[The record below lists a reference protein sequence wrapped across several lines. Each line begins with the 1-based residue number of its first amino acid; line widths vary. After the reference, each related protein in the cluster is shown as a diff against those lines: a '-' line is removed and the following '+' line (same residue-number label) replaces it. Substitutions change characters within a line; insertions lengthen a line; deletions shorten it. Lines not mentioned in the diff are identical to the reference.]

1 MAPDSKTKLSG
12 WVSNIINGLIIILTS
27 VTGWIAL
34 NIMEVKTQ
42 QAVMATKIEQAIAID
57 KKVEDLEK
65 KFNEINILLNRLMV
79 QNDGNNK

>member
-1 MAPDSKTKLSG
+1 
-12 WVSNIINGLIIILTS
+12 
-27 VTGWIAL
+27 
-34 NIMEVKTQ
+34 
-42 QAVMATKIEQAIAID
+42 MATKIEQAIAID